1 MRPVRALTIY
11 LSAVFVGGGLLAP
24 WFYWAANGTGILD
37 PTNVPPFHRF
47 VNRSMLVVALVGL
60 WPFAYYCRLDTWRSV
75 GLKRE
80 PGWLRAVG
88 KGFLTGFTTIAL
100 IAAGSILSE
109 SRVLAFNGEFGSLAS
124 SLAAGAG
131 TAVVVSVLEEVMF
144 RGVVFGA
151 LRQIYHWSIALLVSS
166 GLYSILHFFRTPP
179 LTGDVTWNSGLQFL
193 PLMFGGFIDPALVV
207 PGFFVLLLAG
217 AILAVTYERR
227 GTIFFAIGMH
237 AGWIFCLKSYGAL
250 TRLGPAHNESL
261 WGSRR
266 ITDGWMAGGVMLVT
280 LGCVLWWRGVPR
292 ERAATSAT
300 LGNIEAARRVHRRE
314 GIARESL

>member
-11 LSAVFVGGGLLAP
+11 LAAVFVGGGLLAP

-37 PTNVPPFHRF
+37 PANVPPFHRF
-47 VNRSMLVVALVGL
+47 VNRSMLLVALVGL

-80 PGWLRAVG
+80 PGWLKAVS
-88 KGFLTGFTTIAL
+88 KGFLVGFTTIAV

-109 SRVLAFNGEFGSLAS
+109 NRVFVFSGEFGSLAS
-124 SLAAGAG
+124 TLAAAAG
-131 TAVVVSVLEEVMF
+131 TGVVVSVLEEVMF

-151 LRQIYHWSIALLVSS
+151 LRQIYHWTIALAASS
-166 GLYSILHFFRTPP
+166 ALYSILHFFRTPP
-179 LTGDVTWNSGLQFL
+179 LAGEVTWSSGLTFL
-193 PLMFGGFIDPALVV
+193 PLMFRGFIEPALVV

-217 AILAVTYERR
+217 AILTVTYERR

-261 WGSRR
+261 WGSRKV
-266 ITDGWMAGGVMLVT
+266 TDGWMAGAALVVT

-292 ERAATSAT
+292 EQAAASAT

-314 GIARESL
+314 SIARESL